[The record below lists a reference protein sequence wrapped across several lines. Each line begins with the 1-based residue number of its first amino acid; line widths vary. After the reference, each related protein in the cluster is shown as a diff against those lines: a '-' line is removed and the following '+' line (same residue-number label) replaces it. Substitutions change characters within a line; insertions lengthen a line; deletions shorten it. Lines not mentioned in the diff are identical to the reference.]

1 MTAPASDWQVVT
13 QGRDKLGES
22 VLWHAQEQALYWIDF
37 YGPTVHRRDPATGQ
51 QRDWIITGHESI
63 GSLVFCADGRLL
75 VALENGVYRFDQK
88 TGELTLFG
96 DPNQGR
102 AAIAYNDAKV
112 DRQGRYWVGTLDAKE
127 KLPRGIFYSAR
138 SGRDWR
144 IGDSGFVV
152 SNGPTF
158 SPKGDRLYFSDSL
171 AGRILVYALDPKTG
185 RLGMATEFHRFAAD
199 EGFPDGMTVDNAG
212 QIWCALYGG
221 GKVVR
226 FDADG
231 KRQEEIA
238 LPVPNVT
245 SCCLG
250 GRDLKTLYVTTG
262 QTADKPPTDLGGA
275 LFAREVAVAG
285 LPEPLFKPANR

>member
-1 MTAPASDWQVVT
+1 MTAPASEWQIVSP
-13 QGRDKLGES
+13 GRDKLGES
-22 VLWHAQEQALYWIDF
+22 VLWHPREQALYWIDF

-51 QRDWIITGHESI
+51 QRDWIIAGHESI

-75 VALENGVYRFDQK
+75 VALENGVYHFDPK
-88 TGELTLFG
+88 TGETVLFG

-127 KLPRGIFYSAR
+127 QLPRGIFYCAR
-138 SGRDWR
+138 SGGDWR

-158 SPKGDRLYFSDSL
+158 SPQGDRLYFSDSM
-171 AGRILVYALDPKTG
+171 GSRILVYALDPETG
-185 RLGMATEFHRFAAD
+185 RLGIASEFHRFAAG
-199 EGFPDGMTVDNAG
+199 EGFPDGLTVNSAG
-212 QIWCALYGG
+212 RIWCALYGG

-226 FDADG
+226 FDPDG
-231 KRQEEIA
+231 RREEEIA

-250 GRDLKTLYVTTG
+250 GHDLKTLYVTTG
-262 QTADKPPTDLGGA
+262 QTADKPSTDLGGA
-275 LFAREVAVAG
+275 LFSREVATPG
-285 LPEPLFKPANR
+285 LPKPIFKGS